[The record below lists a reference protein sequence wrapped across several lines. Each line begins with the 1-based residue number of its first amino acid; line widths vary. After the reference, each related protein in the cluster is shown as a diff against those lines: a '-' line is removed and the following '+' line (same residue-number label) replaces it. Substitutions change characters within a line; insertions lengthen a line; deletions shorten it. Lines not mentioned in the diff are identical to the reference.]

1 MNKTDKLLTTAAHAR
16 QQAYAPYS
24 DFSVGAAVLGN
35 NGKIYAGA
43 NVENIRGRER
53 SRSREAILKEVR
65 QLIADGCREISEI
78 LIIAETKDPITPCGA
93 CLQRIKEFSGSQ
105 TIVHLANLTGIVK
118 SLNFNEF
125 LPLAFNNME
134 VKK

>member
-43 NVENIRGRER
+43 NVENISYPCGTCAEQ
-53 SRSREAILKEVR
+53 SAIAAM
-65 QLIADGCREISEI
+65 IADGCREISEI

>member
-1 MNKTDKLLTTAAHAR
+1 MNKTDKLLTAAAHAR

-24 DFSVGAAVLGN
+24 NFSVGAAVLGN

-43 NVENIRGRER
+43 NVENISYPCGTCAEQ
-53 SRSREAILKEVR
+53 SAIASM
-65 QLIADGCREISEI
+65 IADGCREISEI
-78 LIIAETKDPITPCGA
+78 LIIADTKNPITPCGA

>member
-43 NVENIRGRER
+43 NVENISYPCGTCAEQ
-53 SRSREAILKEVR
+53 SAIASM
-65 QLIADGCREISEI
+65 IADGCREISEI
-78 LIIAETKDPITPCGA
+78 LIIADTKNPITPCGA

>member
-1 MNKTDKLLTTAAHAR
+1 MNKTDKLLTAATHAR

-43 NVENIRGRER
+43 NVENISYPCGTCAEQ
-53 SRSREAILKEVR
+53 SAIAAM
-65 QLIADGCREISEI
+65 IADGCREISEI
-78 LIIAETKDPITPCGA
+78 LIIADTKDPITPCGA

>member
-1 MNKTDKLLTTAAHAR
+1 MNKTDKLLTAAAHAR

-35 NGKIYAGA
+35 NGKIYVGA
-43 NVENIRGRER
+43 NVENISYPCGTCAEQ
-53 SRSREAILKEVR
+53 SAIAAM
-65 QLIADGCREISEI
+65 IADGCREISEI